1 MKITLI
7 IKYSWIFFTPST
19 DEFTNIKTDVHLY
32 SKVQISNS
40 QVVIHFMCKV
50 DIAYL
55 LAMESRVQAQWRIII
70 KH

>member
-32 SKVQISNS
+32 FTNLQQPSSHTFYVQSRYCIFTCYGKQSTGS
-40 QVVIHFMCKV
+40 
-50 DIAYL
+50 
-55 LAMESRVQAQWRIII
+55 MENN
-70 KH
+70 H

>member
-55 LAMESRVQAQWRIII
+55 LCYGKQSTGSMENN
-70 KH
+70 H